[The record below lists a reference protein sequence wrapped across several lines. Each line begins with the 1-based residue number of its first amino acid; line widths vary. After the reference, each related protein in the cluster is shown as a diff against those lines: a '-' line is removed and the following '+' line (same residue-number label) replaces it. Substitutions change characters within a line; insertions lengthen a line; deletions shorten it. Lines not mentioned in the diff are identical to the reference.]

1 MLHDARGFDLGEG
14 VNIIRITDLQAR
26 RLSHFIPA
34 GSVGYAINSSES
46 TATFLQTGGCAMS
59 AGRVGLYAD
68 VVNTGKFGKALR
80 TMSELERAR
89 IIVGTYIVSVP
100 ANIMSGP
107 DYVRSHLEN
116 SRYVSVLCRL
126 HLARSRARSR
136 YRARSLSLSVSLPL
150 SLSLS
155 LCLSPLSLSLSL
167 SLPLSSGG
175 RLVGRS
181 VGSYTPTTTARHDDR
196 SLAFSPP
203 SLSLSRP
210 LSLPLSLY
218 LFPYLSPSVSLLR
231 TTGTCT
237 CYGASPCMKCCYA
250 ELWLSTDVPVSSSGR
265 RVACASTSCM
275 HSSNMA
281 LSTSTT
287 S

>member
-14 VNIIRITDLQAR
+14 VNIIRITEMQAR
-26 RLSHFIPA
+26 RLFHCIPA

-68 VVNTGKFGKALR
+68 VVNTGKLGKALR

-126 HLARSRARSR
+126 HLATLAL
-136 YRARSLSLSVSLPL
+136 ALALFLFQSLSL

-155 LCLSPLSLSLSL
+155 LCLPLFLCLSLSLS
-167 SLPLSSGG
+167 
-175 RLVGRS
+175 
-181 VGSYTPTTTARHDDR
+181 
-196 SLAFSPP
+196 F
-203 SLSLSRP
+203 SLSLSS
-210 LSLPLSLY
+210 LSLS
-218 LFPYLSPSVSLLR
+218 FS
-231 TTGTCT
+231 
-237 CYGASPCMKCCYA
+237 
-250 ELWLSTDVPVSSSGR
+250 
-265 RVACASTSCM
+265 
-275 HSSNMA
+275 
-281 LSTSTT
+281 
-287 S
+287 

>member
-1 MLHDARGFDLGEG
+1 MPHDARGFDLGEG

-126 HLARSRARSR
+126 HLARSRLALAPLSLS
-136 YRARSLSLSVSLPL
+136 RSLSFSFSLSPSLPLSVSL
-150 SLSLS
+150 SFSLS
-155 LCLSPLSLSLSL
+155 LCLSPSPFLY
-167 SLPLSSGG
+167 PP
-175 RLVGRS
+175 RAVGRS

-196 SLAFSPP
+196 SLAFSP
-203 SLSLSRP
+203 SLS
-210 LSLPLSLY
+210 LSLPLSLS
-218 LFPYLSPSVSLLR
+218 LSLSVSLSLSLSFSLLR
-231 TTGTCT
+231 RLC
-237 CYGASPCMKCCYA
+237 
-250 ELWLSTDVPVSSSGR
+250 
-265 RVACASTSCM
+265 
-275 HSSNMA
+275 
-281 LSTSTT
+281 
-287 S
+287 